1 MKPQHLITTILCIV
15 LCGHALAQDI
25 DSQLSDMAT
34 NLAAQINGQGKKKV
48 AVLDFTDL
56 QGGSTELGKYIAEQL
71 TVNLVMGKKDFSVL
85 DRANLKSILAE
96 HKLTSEGL
104 VDPENAKKLGMFAG
118 VDALVLGTII
128 PKGQNISLNA
138 KIITTDTAEIIGAAR
153 AEFKTDDT
161 VQQLASKPVKPEDIA
176 GASQPQSTGI
186 SQQFGNLNVIF
197 DKLRRMDHRFIE
209 IDLTLQNT
217 SDKNPIAVAM
227 LHDVC
232 YVQPCFLVST
242 LIAGDG
248 TQYVSHDSGLRGIG
262 ATRWS
267 PKPLTEID
275 PGGELK
281 ASILFEP
288 RDNISDSVTT
298 FTLQAELVVNHN
310 YNASDYDNLQLNQ
323 QSLTPFCKQE
333 YLNFDIPVKQ
343 PW

>member
-1 MKPQHLITTILCIV
+1 MNLQRLITTMLCSL

-25 DSQLSDMAT
+25 DSQLSNMAT
-34 NLAAQINGQGKKKV
+34 NLAAQINSQGKKKV

-138 KIITTDTAEIIGAAR
+138 KIITTDTAEIVGAAR
-153 AEFKTDDT
+153 TEFKSDDT
-161 VQQLASKPVKPEDIA
+161 VQQLAAKPVKPEDIA
-176 GASQPQSTGI
+176 GASQPQLTGI
-186 SQQFGNLNVIF
+186 SQKFGNLTVVF
-197 DKLRRMDHRFIE
+197 DRLRSVNGRSIE
-209 IDLTLQNT
+209 VDLTFQNT
-217 SDKNPIAVAM
+217 SDKTPIAVAM
-227 LHDVC
+227 YHDVC
-232 YVQPCFLVST
+232 YVQPCFLVSS
-242 LIAGDG
+242 LVAGDG
-248 TQYVSHDSGLRGIG
+248 TQYVSQDSGLRGIA

-275 PGGELK
+275 PSGEIK
-281 ASILFEP
+281 ASVIFEP
-288 RDNISDSVTT
+288 RGTISDSVTT

-310 YNASDYDNLQLNQ
+310 YNASDYDNLQLDQN
-323 QSLTPFCKQE
+323 SLTPYCKLE

-343 PW
+343 PR